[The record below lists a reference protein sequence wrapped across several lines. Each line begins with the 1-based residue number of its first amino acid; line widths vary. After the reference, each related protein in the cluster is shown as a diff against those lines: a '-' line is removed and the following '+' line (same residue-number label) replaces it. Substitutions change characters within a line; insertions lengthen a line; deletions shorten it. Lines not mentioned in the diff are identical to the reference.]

1 MTHLVFPKE
10 VVETLIDADI
20 DSLKEVFDK
29 SIAGAIDLETAFINF
44 NSRTIDFI
52 RESAK
57 PKDKRVISWINANI
71 GKLRRKEL
79 EEAEAKARAA
89 GTRKVIREE
98 IEDIMK
104 GAE

>member
-1 MTHLVFPKE
+1 MPT
-10 VVETLIDADI
+10 
-20 DSLKEVFDK
+20 S
-29 SIAGAIDLETAFINF
+29 TASRRYSF

-57 PKDKRVISWINANI
+57 PKDERVINWINANI
-71 GKLRRKEL
+71 GRLKRREL